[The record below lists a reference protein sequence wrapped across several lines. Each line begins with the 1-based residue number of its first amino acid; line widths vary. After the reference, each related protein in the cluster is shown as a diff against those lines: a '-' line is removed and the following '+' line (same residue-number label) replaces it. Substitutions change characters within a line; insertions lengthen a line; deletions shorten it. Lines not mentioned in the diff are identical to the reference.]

1 LSNTPE
7 TCLASI
13 DVVPVR
19 SEPTG
24 STDAPGLQVRIRP
37 PTPSDGQAL
46 WRLADD
52 VGLDLNSP
60 YFYVL
65 WGDRF
70 ADTSTVA
77 ETGSGE
83 VVGFVAGFRVPS
95 DPGTLFVWQI
105 GVASAARRTGLG
117 GRMLDDL
124 LIRTGARWLEAT
136 VTPDNAASAALFTG
150 VAERH
155 RAELIVSSAYGADLF
170 PQGHEAELLYR
181 LGPFDEERSAT
192 GAEDGTTPPASN

>member
-1 LSNTPE
+1 
-7 TCLASI
+7 
-13 DVVPVR
+13 VPVR

-24 STDAPGLQVRIRP
+24 SIDAPGPPVRLRP
-37 PTPSDGQAL
+37 PTPRDGQAL

-70 ADTSTVA
+70 SDTSTVA
-77 ETGSGE
+77 ENGAGE
-83 VVGFVAGFRVPS
+83 AVGYVAGFRPPS
-95 DPGTLFVWQI
+95 DPDTLFVWQI

-124 LIRTGARWLEAT
+124 LVRTGAGWLEAT
-136 VTPDNAASAALFTG
+136 VTPGNAASAALFTG

-155 RAELIVSSAYGADLF
+155 DAELIVSSAYAADLF
-170 PQGHEAELLYR
+170 PESHEAELLYR
-181 LGPFDEERSAT
+181 IGPFSAEPSASGT
-192 GAEDGTTPPASN
+192 QNGTTPPASN

>member
-1 LSNTPE
+1 M
-7 TCLASI
+7 
-13 DVVPVR
+13 
-19 SEPTG
+19 
-24 STDAPGLQVRIRP
+24 RP
-37 PTPSDGQAL
+37 PTPRDGQAL
-46 WRLADD
+46 WQLADD

-77 ETGSGE
+77 ETGTGE
-83 VVGFVAGFRVPS
+83 AVGFVAGLRVPA

-105 GVASAARRTGLG
+105 GVAGAARRTGLG
-117 GRMLDDL
+117 GRMLDEL
-124 LIRTGARWLEAT
+124 LARTGARWLEAT

-155 RAELIVSSAYGADLF
+155 DAELIVSSAYGEDLF
-170 PQGHEAELLYR
+170 PEGHEAELLYR
-181 LGPFDEERSAT
+181 IGPFTGGRPAT
-192 GAEDGTTPPASN
+192 GTRNGTTPPASD